1 MQSAHLRCAAATC
14 GCPRIGRGCEADAGR
29 NNGRYSCGEDG
40 PEARQHDLAIL
51 EWRCCEPL
59 KSRILSSGSN
69 DWSREMNLKNLKT
82 RLKKLEQTK
91 RKITI
96 EAECICFP
104 PDEPPALRLPAE
116 IEAARAVLC
125 PIHGRRFSNV
135 ARDIYRPIYLP
146 EHLESVWRRWRSA
159 QYIKAMD
166 ASFPPTAGRQRRS
179 WNRMGR

>member
-1 MQSAHLRCAAATC
+1 
-14 GCPRIGRGCEADAGR
+14 
-29 NNGRYSCGEDG
+29 
-40 PEARQHDLAIL
+40 
-51 EWRCCEPL
+51 
-59 KSRILSSGSN
+59 
-69 DWSREMNLKNLKT
+69 MNSKNLKT

-166 ASFPPTAGRQRRS
+166 ASFPPDRWPATKIVEPDGAVRFVLKDGTEIHRLPPPEPVYDYDSGKLAGFLEGYPPKFRAIS
-179 WNRMGR
+179 MEEPS